1 MDSTGVP
8 AGGSTDVGNG
18 AGAGGLRLRLN
29 GALVVLSSLVSELEP
44 ARLAGADARDLYASF
59 AKVERLAMAAKALL
73 APRVDESGIWKD
85 EGHRDASTHLAA
97 LEGIPTGQARSTLE
111 LGQALGELPG
121 TEEAIRAGR
130 LSRQK
135 ATELAGAASLDP
147 SNEDT
152 LLKGAEEEPFFS
164 FRDRCRRAR
173 ATSSQA
179 DPMAAVRK
187 AHRDRSFTSWN
198 DADGTF
204 HYKGSDTPDRGAKI
218 QAAVDAA
225 ATAIRKEA
233 KRAGTE
239 EATEPHRALC
249 ADGFFALVT
258 RGGDTGVGGR
268 GSGDTAPRGMSSG
281 SGGSAKRTGSGA
293 DAALRAIDFDRDP
306 EVEIESGNDPDDR
319 CEDTGNGPT
328 ASEPLDLEAI
338 VNRPPTCAV
347 SVVVNLEA
355 LVRGSVELGERC
367 EIVGVGPIPVPLA
380 RSMLTDSFLKFL
392 VMDGEEIHSVS
403 HMGRTINARLR
414 TAIAYRDQARC
425 VVPGCGARHRLE
437 FDHVNPVNNLGATE
451 LDNLALLCHFHHH
464 LKTNEAWELIRE
476 EGADRDRPVWR
487 FVPPVAFGQEP
498 DLGFDT
504 EQARAARRRSGGAI
518 SREGDGTGS
527 DRPLRFSPR
536 G

>member
-1 MDSTGVP
+1 MTSTGVL
-8 AGGSTDVGNG
+8 AGGSTDVEHG
-18 AGAGGLRLRLN
+18 ASAGGLRLRLN
-29 GALVVLSSLVSELEP
+29 GALSVLASLVSDLEP

-73 APRVDESGIWKD
+73 APRIDESGIWKD
-85 EGHRDASTHLAA
+85 EGQRDASTHLAA

-121 TEEAIRAGR
+121 TEAAIRAGR

-147 SNEDT
+147 SNEDA

-164 FRDRCRRAR
+164 FRNRCRRAK

-179 DPMAAVRK
+179 DPMASVRK

-204 HYKGSDTPDRGAKI
+204 HYKGSDTPDRGAQI
-218 QAAVDAA
+218 QAAIDAA
-225 ATAIRKEA
+225 AAAIRKEA
-233 KRAGTE
+233 KKAGTE
-239 EATEPHRALC
+239 EASEPHRALC

-258 RGGDTGVGGR
+258 RRGDVGVGGG
-268 GSGDTAPRGMSSG
+268 GSGADVHRGTSPGSGG
-281 SGGSAKRTGSGA
+281 SGGSAKRMGSA
-293 DAALRAIDFDRDP
+293 VNAAPGAIDFDTDP
-306 EVEIESGNDPDDR
+306 EVEIEPGDDPDDR
-319 CEDTGNGPT
+319 RGDTGNGPT
-328 ASEPLDLEAI
+328 APEPLDLEAI

-347 SVVVNLEA
+347 SIVVNLEA
-355 LVRGSVELGERC
+355 LARGTVEVGERC

-414 TAIAYRDQARC
+414 TAIAFRDQARC

-437 FDHVNPVNNLGATE
+437 FDHVKPVNNLGATA

-464 LKTNEAWELIRE
+464 LKTNENWELIRE
-476 EGADRDRPVWR
+476 EGPNRDRPVWR

-498 DLGFDT
+498 ELGFDT
-504 EQARAARRRSGGAI
+504 EEARAARRRSGGAI
-518 SREGDGTGS
+518 RREGEADGDG
-527 DRPLRFSPR
+527 D
-536 G
+536 